1 MIPDASP
8 ASQKNHPQRPDRDA
22 NPAVFAKIRDDCDT
36 FCATRTRGQLGLA
49 IAKIALLFS
58 PNDIQQMKR
67 NFGYKIRDITPEYR
81 NRLEKKVAEHLL
93 GTWQTIR
100 LLNQQGTLDTMTEA
114 LPPLAQDYWRMVAE
128 HCTHNDAGENV
139 HLRFLKFLLAGFSMF
154 VQKVPAHAVGT
165 PFPGGDSVKLVEGVY
180 YCPVREKANEVDAAF
195 CPFCPA
201 LQTPTIGYLRPPIKP
216 TEHQKQEFIRNLH
229 DFHNFNG

>member
-1 MIPDASP
+1 MIPTASAAP
-8 ASQKNHPQRPDRDA
+8 HENNPLHPDRDA
-22 NPAVFAKIRDDCDT
+22 NSAVFAKIRCDCDT
-36 FCATRTRGQLGLA
+36 FRAARTRGQLGLA
-49 IAKIALLFS
+49 IARIALLFS

-67 NFGYKIRDITPEYR
+67 NFGYKIRDITPGYR
-81 NRLEKKVAEHLL
+81 HRLEEKVAEHLL

-100 LLNQQGTLDTMTEA
+100 LLNQQGTLVTMTEA
-114 LPPLAQDYWRMVAE
+114 LPPLAQDYWEMVAG
-128 HCTHNDAGENV
+128 HCTHSDAGENV

-165 PFPGGDSVKLVEGVY
+165 PFPGGDSVRLVEGVY
-180 YCPVREKANEVDAAF
+180 YCTVQEKANEVDAAF

-201 LQTPTIGYLRPPIKP
+201 LQTPTIGYLRPPTNP